1 MNAPAR
7 WPRGGRATPR
17 DALGPRRQVTIR
29 AGESVKPHAG
39 RGAGR
44 LNSKMAAAER
54 IDRGYLGRMLQLTL
68 LAPDIV
74 EATLDGRHAAELG
87 LPKLMRPFPVD
98 WRGQRTAFAKAAHR
112 EPPWDALAGAEP
124 ERRTA
129 RCRRAGTARL
139 A

>member
-7 WPRGGRATPR
+7 WPRGGRATPG

-44 LNSKMAAAER
+44 LNSKMAATER
-54 IDRGYLGRMLQLTL
+54 IDRGYLGRIVQLTL

-74 EATLDGRHAAELG
+74 EAILDGRQRSELG
-87 LPKLMRPFPVD
+87 LPTPMEPFPLE
-98 WRGQRTAFAKAAHR
+98 WERQRASL
-112 EPPWDALAGAEP
+112 EPQLGS
-124 ERRTA
+124 A
-129 RCRRAGTARL
+129 RADE
-139 A
+139 

>member
-1 MNAPAR
+1 MRLGRIRTNAI
-7 WPRGGRATPR
+7 GSEVGVNGRRYASTSE
-17 DALGPRRQVTIR
+17 I
-29 AGESVKPHAG
+29 
-39 RGAGR
+39 
-44 LNSKMAAAER
+44 AAAER
-54 IDRGYLGRMLQLTL
+54 IDRGYLSRSLQLPL

-74 EATLDGRHAAELG
+74 ETILDGQHAAELG
-87 LPKLMRPFPVD
+87 LPKLMRPLPVD
-98 WRGQRTAFAKAAHR
+98 WRGQRTAFAEAAHR